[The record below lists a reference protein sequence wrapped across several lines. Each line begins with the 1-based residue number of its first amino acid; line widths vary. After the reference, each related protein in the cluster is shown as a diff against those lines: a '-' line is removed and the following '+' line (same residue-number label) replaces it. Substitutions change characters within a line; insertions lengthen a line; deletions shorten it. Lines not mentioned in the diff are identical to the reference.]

1 MAGVL
6 LVSEARDVGSTF
18 CLVPPR
24 EMLPIMLGVPALDSL
39 GRRGV
44 PLEVGSREVMFGVS
58 VGGGAVGFVVS
69 AVEDE
74 MGAEPAAASGW
85 VSV

>member
-1 MAGVL
+1 M
-6 LVSEARDVGSTF
+6 
-18 CLVPPR
+18 
-24 EMLPIMLGVPALDSL
+24 
-39 GRRGV
+39 

-58 VGGGAVGFVVS
+58 VGGGAVGLVVS

-74 MGAEPAAASGW
+74 MGAEPAAASGR